1 MFCAHFILE
10 SDVMVVSDAT
20 NHTRFA
26 DNSMKTPW
34 GHNFGLSA
42 AMIECH
48 ENQMKFLQALSHQAM
63 AQME

>member
-1 MFCAHFILE
+1 
-10 SDVMVVSDAT
+10 MVVSDAT